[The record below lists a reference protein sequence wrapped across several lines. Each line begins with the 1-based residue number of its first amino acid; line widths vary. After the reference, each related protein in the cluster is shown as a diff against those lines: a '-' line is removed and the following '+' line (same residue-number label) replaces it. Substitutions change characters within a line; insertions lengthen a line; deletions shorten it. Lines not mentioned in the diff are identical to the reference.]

1 VGRAV
6 WRGQRLEARRQA
18 EAREARVVPEGR
30 RPQPFVHLVR
40 RLGHPT
46 QTRGNVRLRA
56 RSRPGAGVVTSRAR
70 SGRGGPLKHA
80 RLVTCDGARVT
91 CPSRARQAEADG
103 ATAGAQRLTVS
114 IAAVLPRWR
123 RPVPRPQTRGG
134 RLYGRYHRRHAAAL
148 AVCRAARGQ
157 PPLEA
162 PAVRDGQTVWA
173 PRGDAQPA
181 RCPPCGPRL
190 VCTGVIPRG
199 GAPPPLRAGERAA

>member
-1 VGRAV
+1 V
-6 WRGQRLEARRQA
+6 RGQRREARRQA
-18 EAREARVVPEGR
+18 AAREARVGPEGR

-40 RLGHPT
+40 RLGHPP
-46 QTRGNVRLRA
+46 QTRGKVRLRA
-56 RSRPGAGVVTSRAR
+56 RSQPGAGVVPSRAR
-70 SGRGGPLKHA
+70 AGRGGLLKHA
-80 RLVTCDGARVT
+80 RLVACDGARVP

-114 IAAVLPRWR
+114 LAALLPRWR

-134 RLYGRYHRRHAAAL
+134 RASGRYHRSPAAAL

-162 PAVRDGQTVWA
+162 PAVRDGQTGWA
-173 PRGDAQPA
+173 PRGAAQPA
-181 RCPPCGPRL
+181 RWPPCGPRL
-190 VCTGVIPRG
+190 VGTGVIPRG